1 MFVVNFIAH
10 YWWVW
15 LIITIC
21 CFGIFLTNL
30 TASPAAREALRE
42 AMSAADDD
50 KTDFAAGARVANEAV
65 QKKQAEIN
73 KQAGSL
79 VTDLGFIGS
88 KVFGVLLIVGVLLR
102 LFGFGA

>member
-42 AMSAADDD
+42 AMRAADHRRQQGDGD
-50 KTDFAAGARVANEAV
+50 QQQPDE
-65 QKKQAEIN
+65 E
-73 KQAGSL
+73 
-79 VTDLGFIGS
+79 
-88 KVFGVLLIVGVLLR
+88 
-102 LFGFGA
+102 